1 MLSFIAFTITILA
14 ALFLVPTRAQGSHR
28 PRESQNSPHFQ
39 ESCEPQ
45 NSQAPQTHHR
55 ENSPTQTLPSP
66 RQLQMLMAANGI
78 SVMLFSDNF
87 ESLEIG
93 SKALGIIGRA
103 GDADFIEL
111 WRIQGKGEN
120 ATCTQICWWERE
132 DHKTHLLETK
142 TVSYHALLSDG
153 VNALEKN
160 TCVTMTQANAT
171 DTLLAD
177 LAYHKTSRFLFIPI
191 FFEGDL
197 WGFLRL
203 GLNER
208 ISPFIDYE
216 LDIFRSI
223 GLFLVASLHRYR
235 TQDAL
240 KASED
245 RFKDVTLATGEI
257 VWELDANGFFSYI
270 SSRIHEVA
278 GYSHEYLVG
287 KRWEE
292 ISTEDY
298 KDVTSQMFEAAITD
312 KIIDDFEHAIVTKD
326 GKTLWFHSA
335 AILLIDSVG
344 VAGLRG
350 TSFNYTK
357 TRETA
362 IKLDDTLQA
371 LQRSNLE
378 LEQAVEHAYNLAE
391 KAHNANTAKENFLA
405 NISHEI
411 RTPLNSISGMLY
423 MLENTDPTPVQQNYI
438 TQIKDASASLVT
450 IVDNILNFTNIQTG
464 TVESV
469 LSDFNL
475 ADFLQETA
483 GLFTEK
489 LAQKHLLS
497 VFGITSR
504 TPLHL
509 RGDISSMRQIVT
521 NLLDNAIKFTDKGA
535 VGLTCSLV
543 NQRDSSDIVLRFSV
557 TDTGIGIPPD
567 QQEEMLQAFT
577 QKDASSTRR
586 FGGTGLGLTIAHQLI
601 HLNGGTF
608 VLESTPN
615 KGTNIHFTFAVQPS
629 ADEQQSYT
637 RTTFYQ
643 HLGVLVG
650 DDSKDHFFIS
660 HMKKIGF
667 YVDVVSLEELSDL
680 PPKSPKND
688 SSLDP
693 SGFPDISSTPHSPDA
708 TGTPPSSDISNSA
721 DTPNISGAPTAS
733 HKTDNLNNLNSLDI
747 LAIPAPVLQKHPDEL
762 KTFFTANPYVIPMV
776 LAITPQLQCPTSFPD
791 YITHCSTGPLFTFL
805 PPTPV
810 NTDSSKAVSALSSEG
825 KISKAQ
831 QQKALQQLE
840 IVIALLEDSDAEGRA
855 RFDELEP
862 ILSKVDERNTR
873 EVSHFLVMFQFA
885 EAVPLLQTLK
895 EKIIH
900 NGH

>member
-14 ALFLVPTRAQGSHR
+14 ALLLLPTRAQGSHR
-28 PRESQNSPHFQ
+28 PRESQNSPKFQ
-39 ESCEPQ
+39 KSCESQ
-45 NSQAPQTHHR
+45 NSHDPQAPQAPQASR
-55 ENSPTQTLPSP
+55 GDDFPTQPHPSP
-66 RQLQMLMAANGI
+66 RQLRMLNAANGI

-93 SKALGIIGRA
+93 SKALGIIGIA
-103 GDADFIEL
+103 GEADFIEL
-111 WRIQGKGEN
+111 WRIQGKEEN

-132 DHKTHLLETK
+132 DHKTHLLDTK
-142 TVSYHALLSDG
+142 TVSYHALLADG
-153 VNALEKN
+153 IDELEKN
-160 TCVTMTQANAT
+160 ACVTMTQANAN
-171 DTLLAD
+171 DILLAD
-177 LAYHKTSRFLFIPI
+177 LAYHKTSKFLFIPI
-191 FFEGDL
+191 FFEGAL

-208 ISPFIDYE
+208 IIPFIDYE

-270 SSRIHEVA
+270 SSRIREVA
-278 GYSHEYLVG
+278 GYSHEYLIG

-298 KDVTSQMFEAAITD
+298 KDVTSQMFDAAITD
-312 KIIDDFEHAIVTKD
+312 KIIDNFEHAIVTKD

-378 LEQAVEHAYNLAE
+378 LEQAVQHAYTLAE
-391 KAHNANTAKENFLA
+391 KAHNANSAKENFLA

-423 MLENTDPTPVQQNYI
+423 MLENADPTPLQQTYI
-438 TQIKDASASLVT
+438 TQIKEASASLVT
-450 IVDNILNFTNIQTG
+450 IVDNILNFTNIQAG

-475 ADFLQETA
+475 TDFLQETA
-483 GLFTEK
+483 GLFSEK

-509 RGDISSMRQIVT
+509 RGDISSLRQIVT

-535 VGLTCSLV
+535 IGLTCSLV
-543 NQRDSSDIVLRFSV
+543 NQRDSSDIVLRLSI

-608 VLESTPN
+608 VLESIPD
-615 KGTNIHFTFAVQPS
+615 KGTNIHFTFAVQPPVNQ
-629 ADEQQSYT
+629 QQSYT

-643 HLGVLVG
+643 HLGVLVE
-650 DDSKDHFFIS
+650 DESEDHFFIK
-660 HMKKIGF
+660 HMKNIGF
-667 YVDVVSLEELSDL
+667 YVDAVSFEELSGL
-680 PPKSPKND
+680 HPKSQTSD
-688 SSLDP
+688 SALNTSGSPDIPSTLDTVDN
-693 SGFPDISSTPHSPDA
+693 PDISDFTA
-708 TGTPPSSDISNSA
+708 TSHELNS
-721 DTPNISGAPTAS
+721 
-733 HKTDNLNNLNSLDI
+733 LNNLNALDI
-747 LAIPAPVLQKHPDEL
+747 LAIPAPVLQKHSDEL
-762 KTFFTANPYVIPMV
+762 EGFFTTNPSVIPMV
-776 LAITPQLQCPTSFPD
+776 LALTTQLQCPTDLPD
-791 YITHCSTGPLFTFL
+791 YITHCSAGPLFTFL

-810 NTDSSKAVSALSSEG
+810 NTDAPKAVTTPSSEE
-825 KISKAQ
+825 KLSKAQ
-831 QQKALQQLE
+831 QRKALEQLE

-862 ILSKVDERNTR
+862 LLSEIDERSTS
-873 EVSHFLVMFQFA
+873 EVNQLLVMFQFA
-885 EAVPLLQTLK
+885 EAVPLLKTLK
-895 EKIIH
+895 EKITQ